1 MKCKRSAKLLAA
13 VLLTAVLLA
22 SCSETTNQQN
32 SSVPETTSQTAEQT
46 PSENES
52 SSSQPEQQP
61 SDPSSEESSTSTIS
75 QIDEENNTV
84 STENPT
90 SQPEQQEQQEQQE
103 QIPDIHLGSV
113 DLSTIPADA
122 RSWVYTG
129 RFTSIPFEL
138 QYAAGGVDKVE
149 SWAESCDWMIN
160 WALFI
165 REFDLDAE
173 QIKEILFDEQLQIPP
188 DVTAEEVDI
197 LCSDDWAA
205 INQLMVSEYAVAA
218 ENGEIYTIFWLGEH
232 TAADYAAAGLSE
244 DAILS
249 AIENCEERNIAEVLP
264 YCESARQALEQDTTQ
279 S

>member
-1 MKCKRSAKLLAA
+1 MKCKRSARLLAA
-13 VLLTAVLLA
+13 VLLTAVLFA
-22 SCSETTNQQN
+22 SCGKTTDQQ
-32 SSVPETTSQTAEQT
+32 SSSAPETTSPTAEQT
-46 PSENES
+46 SSENES

-61 SDPSSEESSTSTIS
+61 SDPSSEESSTSTIF
-75 QIDEENNTV
+75 QTDEENTA
-84 STENPT
+84 STEVPT

-103 QIPDIHLGSV
+103 QTPDIHLGSA

-122 RSWVYTG
+122 RSWVYTN

-149 SWAESCDWMIN
+149 AWAESCDWMIN

-165 REFDLDAE
+165 REFDLYAE

>member
-1 MKCKRSAKLLAA
+1 MKCKRSARMLAT
-13 VLLTAVLLA
+13 VLLTAVMFA
-22 SCSETTNQQN
+22 SCGKTTDQQ
-32 SSVPETTSQTAEQT
+32 SSSAPETTSQTAEQT
-46 PSENES
+46 SSENES
-52 SSSQPEQQP
+52 SSSQPEQQ
-61 SDPSSEESSTSTIS
+61 
-75 QIDEENNTV
+75 
-84 STENPT
+84 
-90 SQPEQQEQQEQQE
+90 EQQEQTPE
-103 QIPDIHLGSV
+103 IHLGSA

-138 QYAAGGVDKVE
+138 QDAAGGVDKVE
-149 SWAESCDWMIN
+149 AWAESCDWMIN

-165 REFDLDAE
+165 REFDLYAE

>member
-1 MKCKRSAKLLAA
+1 MKCKRSARMLAT
-13 VLLTAVLLA
+13 VLLTAVLFA
-22 SCSETTNQQN
+22 SCGKTTDQQ
-32 SSVPETTSQTAEQT
+32 SSSAPETTSQTAEQT
-46 PSENES
+46 SSENES

-61 SDPSSEESSTSTIS
+61 SVPSSEESSTSTIS
-75 QIDEENNTV
+75 QIHEENTT
-84 STENPT
+84 STEVPT
-90 SQPEQQEQQEQQE
+90 SQPEQQEQQEQTPE
-103 QIPDIHLGSV
+103 IHLGSA

-138 QYAAGGVDKVE
+138 QDAAGGVDKVE
-149 SWAESCDWMIN
+149 AWAESCDWMIN

-232 TAADYAAAGLSE
+232 TAAD
-244 DAILS
+244 
-249 AIENCEERNIAEVLP
+249 
-264 YCESARQALEQDTTQ
+264 
-279 S
+279 

>member
-1 MKCKRSAKLLAA
+1 MKCKRSARMLAT
-13 VLLTAVLLA
+13 VLLTAVLFA
-22 SCSETTNQQN
+22 SCGKTTDQQ
-32 SSVPETTSQTAEQT
+32 SSSAPETTSPTAEQT
-46 PSENES
+46 SSENES

-61 SDPSSEESSTSTIS
+61 SDPSSEESSTSTIF
-75 QIDEENNTV
+75 QTDEENTA
-84 STENPT
+84 STEVPT

-103 QIPDIHLGSV
+103 QTPDIHLGSA

-122 RSWVYTG
+122 RSWVYTN

-149 SWAESCDWMIN
+149 AWAESCDWMIN

-165 REFDLDAE
+165 REFDLNAE

-232 TAADYAAAGLSE
+232 TAADYAVAGLSG

>member
-1 MKCKRSAKLLAA
+1 MKCKRPARLLAA

-32 SSVPETTSQTAEQT
+32 SSVPETTSQAAEQT
-46 PSENES
+46 SSENES

-61 SDPSSEESSTSTIS
+61 SEPSSEESSTSTIS
-75 QIDEENNTV
+75 QIDEENTT
-84 STENPT
+84 STEVPT

-103 QIPDIHLGSV
+103 QTPNIHLGSA

-122 RSWVYTG
+122 RSWVYTN

-149 SWAESCDWMIN
+149 AWAESCDWMIN

-165 REFDLDAE
+165 REFDLYAE

>member
-1 MKCKRSAKLLAA
+1 MKCKRSARLLAA
-13 VLLTAVLLA
+13 VLLTAVLFA
-22 SCSETTNQQN
+22 SCGKTTDQQ
-32 SSVPETTSQTAEQT
+32 SSSAPETTSPTAEQT
-46 PSENES
+46 SSENES

-61 SDPSSEESSTSTIS
+61 SDPSSEESSTSTIF
-75 QIDEENNTV
+75 QTDEENTA
-84 STENPT
+84 STEVPT

-103 QIPDIHLGSV
+103 QTPDIHLGSA

-122 RSWVYTG
+122 RSWVYTN

-149 SWAESCDWMIN
+149 AWAESCDWMIN

-165 REFDLDAE
+165 REFDLNAE

-232 TAADYAAAGLSE
+232 TAADYAVAGLSG

-264 YCESARQALEQDTTQ
+264 YCESARQVLEQDTTQ

>member
-1 MKCKRSAKLLAA
+1 MKFKRSVRLLAA
-13 VLLTAVLLA
+13 VLLTAVLFA
-22 SCSETTNQQN
+22 SCSKTTDQQ
-32 SSVPETTSQTAEQT
+32 SSSAPETTSPTAEQT
-46 PSENES
+46 SSENES
-52 SSSQPEQQP
+52 SASQLEQQP
-61 SDPSSEESSTSTIS
+61 SDPSSEDSSTSTIS
-75 QIDEENNTV
+75 QTDEENAA
-84 STENPT
+84 STEIPT
-90 SQPEQQEQQEQQE
+90 SQSEQQEQQEQQE
-103 QIPDIHLGSV
+103 QTPDIHLGSA

-149 SWAESCDWMIN
+149 AWAESCDWMIN

-188 DVTAEEVDI
+188 DATAEEVDI

-264 YCESARQALEQDTTQ
+264 YCESARQALKQDITQ